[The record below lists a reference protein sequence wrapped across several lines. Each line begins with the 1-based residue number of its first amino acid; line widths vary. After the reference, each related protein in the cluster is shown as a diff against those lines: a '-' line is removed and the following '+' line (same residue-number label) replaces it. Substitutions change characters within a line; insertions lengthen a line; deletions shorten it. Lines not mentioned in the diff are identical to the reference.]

1 MARQGISFSGQTVS
15 TVSCRQGDFGGWPVY
30 ATGLFTDADFWEC
43 FAVSPYERESTAVFA
58 EPNTPRDDSAI
69 RHRLAAACRGLGL
82 GHVTPRGLRSCF
94 VTQPRESGLS
104 DEEIAMLIGDT
115 TGPAIIAL
123 TYGDVRPDHLL
134 KQAQRIRLTVQS
146 KVASQREASSIKGS
160 NTSPDVSSCAVTV
173 LQDTE
178 TDQQVAFQGV

>member
-1 MARQGISFSGQTVS
+1 
-15 TVSCRQGDFGGWPVY
+15 
-30 ATGLFTDADFWEC
+30 
-43 FAVSPYERESTAVFA
+43 
-58 EPNTPRDDSAI
+58 
-69 RHRLAAACRGLGL
+69 
-82 GHVTPRGLRSCF
+82 
-94 VTQPRESGLS
+94 
-104 DEEIAMLIGDT
+104 MLIGDT